1 MHSKKYLVVLSG
13 PTAIGKTD
21 VAIKIARH
29 FKTEIISADSRQFY
43 REMNIG
49 TAKPDQASLAGIP
62 HHFIDSLSIHDR
74 YTAGD
79 FEKEVQNLLSQLF
92 KKHNVVVMAGGSG
105 LFIKAACEGLDH
117 FPKIPANV
125 REEIN
130 DLFEKEG
137 IEVLQNELR
146 ATDPEYFEVVDQ
158 NNPRR
163 LIRAIEVCRVSGK
176 PFSIFLK
183 GKKNKRTYGIIYLS
197 LDMDRDQLY
206 DRINRRV
213 DQMIE
218 GGLEVEARVLF
229 PLKHLTPLQTVGYQ
243 EFFDY
248 FENKISREEA
258 IELIKRNSR
267 RYAKRQMTWLR
278 KDDHWMTFHPAKV
291 PEIIRFI
298 EDSTSQ
304 SERSK

>member
-21 VAIKIARH
+21 VAIKIAQH
-29 FKTEIISADSRQFY
+29 FQTEIISADSRQFY
-43 REMNIG
+43 RELNIG
-49 TAKPDQASLAGIP
+49 TAKPDKAALAGIP
-62 HHFIDSLSIHDR
+62 HHFIDSLNIHDH

-79 FEKEVQNLLSQLF
+79 FEKEVQKLLSQLF
-92 KKHNVVVMAGGSG
+92 KKYDVVLMAGGSG
-105 LFIKAACEGLDH
+105 LFIKAACEGLDQ
-117 FPKIPANV
+117 FPQIPVSV
-125 REEIN
+125 RDEIN
-130 DLFEKEG
+130 ALLEKEG
-137 IEVLQNELR
+137 IEALQNEFH
-146 ATDPEYFEVVDQ
+146 ASDPEYFDLDDQ

-163 LIRAIEVCRVSGK
+163 LIRAIEVCRTSGK
-176 PFSIFLK
+176 PFSGFLK
-183 GKKNKRTYGIIYLS
+183 GKKSQRPYEIIYLS
-197 LDMDRDQLY
+197 LEMDRDQLY
-206 DRINRRV
+206 DRINHRV

-218 GGLEVEARVLF
+218 DGLEAEARALF

-278 KDDHWMTFHPAKV
+278 KGNYWKTFHPAQV
-291 PEIIRFI
+291 VEIIRFI
-298 EDSTSQ
+298 EDSIKSN
-304 SERSK
+304 